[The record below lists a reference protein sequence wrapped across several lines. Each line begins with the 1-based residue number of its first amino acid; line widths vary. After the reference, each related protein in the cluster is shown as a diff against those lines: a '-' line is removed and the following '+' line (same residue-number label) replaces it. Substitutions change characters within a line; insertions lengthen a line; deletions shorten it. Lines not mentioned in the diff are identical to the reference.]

1 LGDDFVELYNNT
13 DSPLLVTTT
22 DGSKGWAVA
31 ASDGVVRFVVP
42 AGTVIPAR
50 GHFLGVNTLGYSL
63 SGYPAG
69 NDGTNPTTANGD
81 ATAVLDA
88 VSITQ
93 RDDGNVVIENASFE
107 ASGDAALATGI
118 ISPKQVAGWS
128 AAGTVGVTLGALVIA
143 VAPDNFTALANV
155 APVTAAIGWAYYV
168 LFESSPARGT
178 LGKIALNLFVGDVHG
193 DPISYRRAA
202 FRYLFKIFSTLLLG
216 LGWFMAAFT
225 PRKQALHD
233 VMAGTLV
240 LRRVTYLVTGQEP
253 PTEPGDYW
261 DGGRWVASVRSAER
275 SS

>member
-1 LGDDFVELYNNT
+1 MGEIRPSAHQQCSVQIMQRAQL
-13 DSPLLVTTT
+13 
-22 DGSKGWAVA
+22 
-31 ASDGVVRFVVP
+31 
-42 AGTVIPAR
+42 IPA
-50 GHFLGVNTLGYSL
+50 
-63 SGYPAG
+63 
-69 NDGTNPTTANGD
+69 
-81 ATAVLDA
+81 AVLKREVAYAGFLRRLLAHLIDML
-88 VSITQ
+88 
-93 RDDGNVVIENASFE
+93 VIGA
-107 ASGDAALATGI
+107 
-118 ISPKQVAGWS
+118 
-128 AAGTVGVTLGALVIA
+128 VGVTLGALVIA

-193 DPISYRRAA
+193 DPISYPRAA
-202 FRYLFKIFSTLLLG
+202 FRYFFKIFSTLLLG

-253 PTEPGDYW
+253 PSEPGDYW
-261 DGGRWVASVRSAER
+261 DGGRWVASVRPAER